1 MTEHHIN
8 TSKKNFDVLNSAIS
22 SESVTVIDKD
32 GNNMGVMS
40 RDAAIEVAQS
50 DDLDLVLVGRQ
61 EVNPVCRIM
70 DYSKKRYDQ
79 KRKKQ
84 QNKQTKTQLK
94 EIKMRPV
101 IDVGDYKIKLKKMTQ
116 FLEAGHR
123 VKVLIRF
130 RGRELMHQDLGEDL
144 VERLLKDLADLIQ
157 VEQVPKLEGKQIIFV
172 IVPKK
177 K

>member
-1 MTEHHIN
+1 M
-8 TSKKNFDVLNSAIS
+8 SP
-22 SESVTVIDKD
+22 SVTVIDQD
-32 GNNMGVMS
+32 GKNLGVMS
-40 RDAAIEVAQS
+40 KKAAIDLAKSVQ
-50 DDLDLVLVGRQ
+50 LDLVMVGKQ
-61 EVNPVCRIM
+61 EENPVCRIL

-79 KRKKQ
+79 RRKKQ
-84 QNKQTKTQLK
+84 QGKHVKVQLK

-101 IDVGDYKIKLKKMTQ
+101 IDVGDYNIKKKKMIQ

-123 VKVLIRF
+123 VKILIRF
-130 RGRELMHQDLGEDL
+130 RGREVMHQQLGEDL
-144 VERLLKDLADLIQ
+144 VERLLKDLSEYIQ

>member
-1 MTEHHIN
+1 
-8 TSKKNFDVLNSAIS
+8 
-22 SESVTVIDKD
+22 
-32 GNNMGVMS
+32 MS
-40 RDAAIEVAQS
+40 RDDAIAVAQK

-61 EVNPVCRIM
+61 EENPVCRIM

-84 QNKQTKTQLK
+84 QSKQSKTQVK

-101 IDVGDYKIKLKKMTQ
+101 IDVGDYKIKLKKMTE

-123 VKVLIRF
+123 VKVMIRF

-144 VERLLKDLADLIQ
+144 VERLLRDLSEFIQ

>member
-1 MTEHHIN
+1 
-8 TSKKNFDVLNSAIS
+8 
-22 SESVTVIDKD
+22 VIDKD
-32 GNNMGVMS
+32 GNNLGVMS
-40 RDAAIEVAQS
+40 RDAAIEVAQA
-50 DDLDLVLVGRQ
+50 DNLDLVLVGRQ
-61 EVNPVCRIM
+61 DVNPVCRIM
-70 DYSKKRYDQ
+70 DYSKRRYDQ

-84 QNKQTKTQLK
+84 QNKHAKTQLK

-101 IDVGDYKIKLKKMTQ
+101 IDIGDYNIKLKKMTQ

-144 VERLLKDLADLIQ
+144 VERLLRDLADLIQ
-157 VEQVPKLEGKQIIFV
+157 VEQIPKLEGKQIIFV

>member
-1 MTEHHIN
+1 MIN
-8 TSKKNFDVLNSAIS
+8 EGILSP
-22 SESVTVIDKD
+22 SVTVIDQGGK
-32 GNNMGVMS
+32 NLGVMS
-40 RDAAIEVAQS
+40 KEAAIDLAKSVQ
-50 DDLDLVLVGRQ
+50 LDLVMVGKQ
-61 EVNPVCRIM
+61 EENPVCRIL

-79 KRKKQ
+79 RRKKQ
-84 QNKQTKTQLK
+84 QAKHVKVQLK

-101 IDVGDYKIKLKKMTQ
+101 IDVGDYNIKKKKMIQ

-123 VKVLIRF
+123 VKILIRF
-130 RGRELMHQDLGEDL
+130 RGREVMHQQLGEDL
-144 VERLLKDLADLIQ
+144 VERLLKDLAEYIQ

>member
-1 MTEHHIN
+1 M
-8 TSKKNFDVLNSAIS
+8 SP
-22 SESVTVIDKD
+22 SVTVIDQD
-32 GNNMGVMS
+32 GKNLGVMS
-40 RDAAIEVAQS
+40 KEAAIDLAKSVQ
-50 DDLDLVLVGRQ
+50 LDLVVVGKQ
-61 EVNPVCRIM
+61 EVNPVCRIL

-79 KRKKQ
+79 RRKKQ
-84 QNKQTKTQLK
+84 QNKHVKVQLK

-101 IDVGDYKIKLKKMTQ
+101 IDVGDYNIKKKKMIQ

-123 VKVLIRF
+123 VKILIRF
-130 RGRELMHQDLGEDL
+130 RGREVMHQQLGEDL
-144 VERLLKDLADLIQ
+144 VERLLKDLSEYIQ

>member
-1 MTEHHIN
+1 M
-8 TSKKNFDVLNSAIS
+8 
-22 SESVTVIDKD
+22 IDKD
-32 GNNMGVMS
+32 GNNLGVMS
-40 RDAAIEVAQS
+40 RDAAIEVAQA
-50 DDLDLVLVGRQ
+50 DNLDLVLVGRQ
-61 EVNPVCRIM
+61 DVNPVCRIM
-70 DYSKKRYDQ
+70 DYSKRRYDQ

-84 QNKQTKTQLK
+84 QNKHAKTQLK

-101 IDVGDYKIKLKKMTQ
+101 IDIGDYNIKLKKMTQ

-157 VEQVPKLEGKQIIFV
+157 VEQIPKLEGKQIIFV

>member
-1 MTEHHIN
+1 M
-8 TSKKNFDVLNSAIS
+8 SP
-22 SESVTVIDKD
+22 SVTVIDQGGK
-32 GNNMGVMS
+32 NLGVMS
-40 RDAAIEVAQS
+40 KKAAIDLAKSVQ
-50 DDLDLVLVGRQ
+50 LDLVMVGKQ
-61 EVNPVCRIM
+61 EENPVCRRL

-79 KRKKQ
+79 RRKKQ
-84 QNKQTKTQLK
+84 QGKHVKVQLK

-101 IDVGDYKIKLKKMTQ
+101 IDVGDYNIKKKKMIQ

-123 VKVLIRF
+123 VKILIRF
-130 RGRELMHQDLGEDL
+130 RGREVMHQQLGEDL
-144 VERLLKDLADLIQ
+144 VERLLKDLSEYIQ

>member
-1 MTEHHIN
+1 MIN
-8 TSKKNFDVLNSAIS
+8 EGILSP
-22 SESVTVIDKD
+22 SVTVIDQGGK
-32 GNNMGVMS
+32 NLGVMS
-40 RDAAIEVAQS
+40 KEAAIDLAKSVQ
-50 DDLDLVLVGRQ
+50 LDLVMVGKQ
-61 EVNPVCRIM
+61 EENPVCRIL

-79 KRKKQ
+79 SRKKQ
-84 QNKQTKTQLK
+84 QAKHVKVQLK

-101 IDVGDYKIKLKKMTQ
+101 IDVGDYNIKKKKMIQ

-123 VKVLIRF
+123 VKILIRF
-130 RGRELMHQDLGEDL
+130 RGREVMHQQLGEDL
-144 VERLLKDLADLIQ
+144 VERLLKDLAEYIQ

>member
-1 MTEHHIN
+1 MIN
-8 TSKKNFDVLNSAIS
+8 EAIS
-22 SESVTVIDKD
+22 SSSVTVIDQGGK
-32 GNNMGVMS
+32 NLGVMS
-40 RDAAIEVAQS
+40 KEAAIDIAKAVQ
-50 DDLDLVLVGRQ
+50 LDLVMVGKQ
-61 EVNPVCRIM
+61 EQNPVCRIL

-84 QNKQTKTQLK
+84 QGKQVKVQLK

-101 IDVGDYKIKLKKMTQ
+101 IDVGDYNIKKKKMIQ

-123 VKVLIRF
+123 VKILIRF
-130 RGRELMHQDLGEDL
+130 RGREVMHQQLGEDL
-144 VERLLKDLADLIQ
+144 VERLLKDLSEYIQ

>member
-1 MTEHHIN
+1 MIN
-8 TSKKNFDVLNSAIS
+8 EAIS
-22 SESVTVIDKD
+22 SSSVTVIDQGGK
-32 GNNMGVMS
+32 NLGVMS
-40 RDAAIEVAQS
+40 KEAAIDLAKSVQ
-50 DDLDLVLVGRQ
+50 LDLVMVGKQ
-61 EVNPVCRIM
+61 EQNPVCRIL

-84 QNKQTKTQLK
+84 QGKQVKVQLK

-101 IDVGDYKIKLKKMTQ
+101 IDVGDYNIKKKKMIQ

-123 VKVLIRF
+123 VKILIRF
-130 RGRELMHQDLGEDL
+130 RGREVMHQQLGEDL
-144 VERLLKDLADLIQ
+144 VERLLKDLSEYIQ